1 MEMLPAMLN
10 ENTAVEV
17 LFVEISSLVQSRNIL
32 KVIIKQCLIFF
43 TDVSHTAGF
52 ALFVR
57 CSVYIMGYKR
67 YSMSVVYVTVFFF
80 TNILICA

>member
-32 KVIIKQCLIFF
+32 KVIKQCLIFF

>member
-17 LFVEISSLVQSRNIL
+17 LFVEISSLVQSRYIL
-32 KVIIKQCLIFF
+32 KAIKQCLILF

-52 ALFVR
+52 ALFVC

-67 YSMSVVYVTVFFF
+67 YSMSVVYVTVLFF

>member
-1 MEMLPAMLN
+1 M
-10 ENTAVEV
+10 
-17 LFVEISSLVQSRNIL
+17 FD
-32 KVIIKQCLIFF
+32 FF

-67 YSMSVVYVTVFFF
+67 YSMSVVYVTVVFF